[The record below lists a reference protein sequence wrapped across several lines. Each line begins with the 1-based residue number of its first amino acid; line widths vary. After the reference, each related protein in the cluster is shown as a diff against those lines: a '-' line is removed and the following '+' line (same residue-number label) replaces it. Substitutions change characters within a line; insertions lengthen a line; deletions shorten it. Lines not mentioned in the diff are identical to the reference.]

1 MNNKVLELAE
11 QAGFGV
17 ENGSILAET
26 ISIDIEITAELEKFA
41 ELIIQE
47 AMDIVFDEVS
57 YISDWDSANATI
69 ARVKEHF
76 EIE

>member
-26 ISIDIEITAELEKFA
+26 ISTDIEITAELEAFA
-41 ELIIQE
+41 ELI
-47 AMDIVFDEVS
+47 
-57 YISDWDSANATI
+57 
-69 ARVKEHF
+69 VKECLSNMNDYSADLDF
-76 EIE
+76 AVWKTKNEFGVE

>member
-26 ISIDIEITAELEKFA
+26 RSIDIEITAELEKFA